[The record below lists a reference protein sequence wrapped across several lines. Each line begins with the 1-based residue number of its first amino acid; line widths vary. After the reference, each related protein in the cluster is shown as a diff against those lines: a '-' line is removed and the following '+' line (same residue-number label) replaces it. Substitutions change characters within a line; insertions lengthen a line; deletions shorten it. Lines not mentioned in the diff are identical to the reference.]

1 MDKSLPKMRYLL
13 LLLFLLGVSFLSAQ
27 SIEQLEKDLAKATSN
42 KERTALNFD
51 LAEAYYNANS
61 LRSMKKVDRFKKVIT
76 ISKEAER
83 LAKQDGNKA
92 MLAQVSWLLAKSYDQ
107 LTKLDTKR
115 KSSHRSS
122 RKTALTN
129 TLNFAK
135 QVGDFDLIV
144 KSIEKKA
151 DIANTDRQKA
161 KIYKEGYAIFSSKDL
176 SISKLQ
182 NDYNRTEVKLGKNKN
197 ALEKEIERLRNLKS
211 DLEKRNVNLTE
222 SNKEAKRE
230 ISQKETVIRK
240 KDEVI
245 LAKEDSLELAEQKAE
260 EIEERAEEIRE
271 KLGNVSEENIYLKAA
286 EEEARADVEQARAD
300 AAEKELKVQAVEQ
313 QRTYLGI
320 GTGIILLLAIVFYAR
335 YISKKRANHTLQ
347 EEQERS
353 EKLLL
358 NILPKNIAEELKH
371 KGRTTAKKLENVTVF
386 FSDFKNFTK
395 IAEQLTPEQLVEELD
410 KCFKKFDF
418 IIQKYPDI
426 EKIKTIGDAY
436 MCASGLNGQS
446 RYPFNLIRASME
458 MQQALEELKQE
469 NIRQG
474 KPYFEARIGIHTGPV
489 VAGVVGT
496 TKFAYD
502 IWGDTVN
509 VAARMESKGEIGRVN
524 ISESTYRLV
533 KYKFECEYRGK
544 VDAKNKGLIDMYFVN
559 KELAGTRLP
568 KEAATV

>member
-13 LLLFLLGVSFLSAQ
+13 LLFFLLSVSFLSAQ

-107 LTKLDTKR
+107 LTKLDRKR
-115 KSSHRSS
+115 ASSHRSS

-151 DIANTDRQKA
+151 DIADTDRQKA
-161 KIYKEGYAIFSSKDL
+161 RIYKEGYAIFSSKDL

-533 KYKFECEYRGK
+533 KYKFDCEYRGK

-559 KELAGTRLP
+559 KELAGAGLP
-568 KEAATV
+568 KEAVTA